1 MTQVDF
7 YILND
12 ASLPSLE
19 NYACKL
25 TEKAFKKGH
34 KIHILT
40 ADQEQS
46 ERIDK
51 LLWTFNDQ
59 SFVPHVFLGHA
70 LADETPVHI
79 GHEADKVSIKDV
91 LINLQ
96 TELPKDFAKFA
107 RIAEL
112 VSGDAPTRQSARLR
126 YREYQR
132 QQCQVATH
140 EVNR

>member
-7 YILND
+7 YILKN
-12 ASLPSLE
+12 ASLPGLE
-19 NYACKL
+19 QYTCKL

-34 KIHILT
+34 QIHILT
-40 ADQEQS
+40 ANQDQS

-51 LLWTFNDQ
+51 LLWTFSDT
-59 SFVPHVFLGHA
+59 SFLPHVLSSDK
-70 LADETPVHI
+70 LANETPIHI
-79 GHEADKVSIKDV
+79 SHLATNVSIDDV

-96 TELPKDFAKFA
+96 SELPENFERFS

-112 VSGDAPTRQSARLR
+112 VSGDEQQRQSARLR
-126 YREYQR
+126 YREYQKH
-132 QQCQVATH
+132 QCKVATH

>member
-7 YILND
+7 YILKN
-12 ASLPSLE
+12 ASLSGLE
-19 NYACKL
+19 QYTCKL

-40 ADQEQS
+40 VNQDQS
-46 ERIDK
+46 ERLNK
-51 LLWTFNDQ
+51 LLWTFSET
-59 SFVPHVFLGHA
+59 SFLPHVLNNDKLANETPIHLGHRA
-70 LADETPVHI
+70 TD
-79 GHEADKVSIKDV
+79 VSINDV

-96 TELPKDFAKFA
+96 SELPENFERFS

-112 VSGDAPTRQSARLR
+112 VSGDEQQRQSARLR
-126 YREYQR
+126 YREYQKH
-132 QQCQVATH
+132 QCRVATH